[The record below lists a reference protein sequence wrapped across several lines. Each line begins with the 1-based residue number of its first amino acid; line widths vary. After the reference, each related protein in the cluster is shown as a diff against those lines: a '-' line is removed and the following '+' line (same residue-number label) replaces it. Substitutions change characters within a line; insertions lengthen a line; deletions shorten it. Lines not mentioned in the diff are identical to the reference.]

1 MKMERK
7 HYLDNIRW
15 VTVLVVLVYH
25 VFYLYNSVG
34 VLGGVGSF
42 AKVQYQDAFLY
53 VVYPWFMVLLY
64 AIAGISARYALE
76 YKSHKQ
82 FMKERTLKLLV
93 PSTLGLV
100 VFQWM
105 VGYLNIKIGGGLE
118 TIPKFILFLICVVSG
133 SGPLWFA
140 QLLWLFSLLLTGI
153 RRLDKK
159 DRFFELCGKCNTL
172 VILGLG
178 LLLWGGAQILNMPV
192 ITVYR
197 FGIYFVAF
205 LIGYFV
211 LAHDQVQEKIEKI
224 HLPMLAVAL
233 PGAVGYVW
241 YYFGTNYAD
250 AVCLKSFITNCY
262 AWVVILAII
271 GCFKAWC
278 NKTNRFATYMTR
290 TSFGIYVVHY
300 IIVLYGCY
308 WLKNATKLPVV
319 AIYVIAILITLVLS
333 PLLYEVLR
341 RIPVLRYCV
350 LGIKGT
356 VKRE

>member
-1 MKMERK
+1 MERK

-34 VLGGVGSF
+34 VLGSIGAF
-42 AKVQYQDAFLY
+42 AEVQYQDAFLY

-64 AIAGISARYALE
+64 VVAGISARYALE
-76 YKSHKQ
+76 LKSHKQ
-82 FMKERTLKLLV
+82 FIKERTLKLLV
-93 PSTLGLV
+93 PSTLGVV
-100 VFQWM
+100 VFQWI

-118 TIPKFILFLICVVSG
+118 MIPGFVLYPICVLSG

-140 QLLWLFSLLLTGI
+140 HFLWLFSLLLVGI

-159 DRFFELCGKCNTL
+159 DKFFDFCGKSNTL

-178 LLLWGGAQILNMPV
+178 VLLWGGAQILNVPV

-211 LAHDQVQEKIEKI
+211 LAHDKVQNKIEKI
-224 HLPMLAVAL
+224 HLPLLAVAVV
-233 PGAVGYVW
+233 GAVGYVW
-241 YYFGTNYAD
+241 YYFGTNYTED
-250 AVCLKSFITNCY
+250 ICLKSFFTNTY
-262 AWVVILAII
+262 AWIVVLAMI
-271 GCFKAWC
+271 GCFRAWY
-278 NKTNRFATYMTR
+278 NKTGKFATYMTR
-290 TSFGIYVVHY
+290 ISFGIYVLHY
-300 IIVLYGCY
+300 VVVLYGCY
-308 WLKNATKLPVV
+308 WLKSATQLPVV
-319 AIYVIAILITLVLS
+319 VIYIIAIILTLVLS

-341 RIPVLRYCV
+341 RIPILRYCV
-350 LGIKGT
+350 LGIKG
-356 VKRE
+356 KK